1 MKKCPKCGSKNIVM
15 VEYGMPYN
23 EDTAYDG
30 ISEYRCQDCKR
41 REGRW
46 SGIELKD
53 DEMERRYGGE
63 PVKVNQKIY
72 EQN

>member
-1 MKKCPKCGSKNIVM
+1 MKKCPKCGSTNIVM

-30 ISEYRCQDCKR
+30 ISEYRCLNCKGER
-41 REGRW
+41 VDGVVLRLE
-46 SGIELKD
+46 EN
-53 DEMERRYGGE
+53 EMERRFGGE

-72 EQN
+72 E